1 MTMKRY
7 IILLLVSITTTG
19 FLGCEQSDPE
29 DVLGRIGDV
38 VYFSGYEWD
47 VKIYENTQQG
57 PGPNWF
63 SGHYED
69 VWVDEKGYL
78 HMRISN
84 RDGRWWAS
92 EIVGR
97 DNIGF
102 GTYTW
107 VVQGDLENIPE
118 NIVLGLFSWDNNTFQ
133 EEANSEVDIEFAK
146 WGDAT
151 TNKTLHYSVQPVSF
165 GPVYPERSFAPE
177 TPAGSLIG
185 VSTHSFLWTDSIIEW
200 KSYTGEG
207 IDPAN
212 QIAEWTFTL
221 DNPARVKNENGLS
234 SDPVIIPSPGA
245 TTNARINFWIMPW
258 ISPAPTDNSEH
269 EIVIRSFTYTPL

>member
-1 MTMKRY
+1 MKRY

-47 VKIYENTQQG
+47 VKIYENTKQG
-57 PGPNWF
+57 PGTNWF

-146 WGDAT
+146 WGDVT

>member
-1 MTMKRY
+1 MKKY
-7 IILLLVSITTTG
+7 LLCLPILFAIA
-19 FLGCEQSDPE
+19 GCQQSDPE

-47 VKIYENTQQG
+47 VKIYENAQQG

-63 SGHYED
+63 SGLYED

-78 HMRISN
+78 HMSISN

-92 EIVGR
+92 EVVGR
-97 DNIGF
+97 DNIGY

-118 NIVLGLFSWDNNTFQ
+118 NIVLGLFSWDNNSFQ
-133 EEANSEVDIEFAK
+133 EAANSEVDIEFAK
-146 WGDAT
+146 WGDTA

-165 GPVYPERSFAPE
+165 GPVYPERTYAAE

-185 VSTHSFLWTDSIIEW
+185 VSTHSFLWTDTIIIW

-207 IDPAN
+207 INPNN
-212 QIAEWTFTL
+212 QIAEWSFTL

-234 SDPVIIPSPGA
+234 SDPVIIPGPGA

-258 ISPAPTDNSEH
+258 ISPAPTDQSEH
-269 EIVIRSFTYTPL
+269 EVVIRSFTYTPL